1 MFYEHL
7 IAATDR
13 ERTDL
18 FATPVIQAALQGEV
32 TRGQY
37 IAFLTEAYHHVSHTV
52 PLLNACRERLPAHH
66 AWLKGEL
73 DYYIADETGHDEWI
87 LSDIDRAGGDA
98 TAVRAGDPGLATDV
112 MVAYAYDSVQR
123 RNPLRFFGMAF
134 VLEGTSVA
142 LATRAAETLRR
153 ALDLPE
159 SAFTYLTSHGDLD
172 IEHTKNFAGLVNRFD
187 AAADRAEVVQ
197 AAKVFYPLYA
207 GIFRS
212 L

>member
-1 MFYEHL
+1 MFYDDL

-18 FATPVIQAALQGEV
+18 FATPIIRAALQGAV
-32 TRGQY
+32 TRDQY
-37 IAFLTEAYHHVSHTV
+37 VAFLTEAYHHVCHTV
-52 PLLNACRERLPAHH
+52 PLLAACRERLPARH
-66 AWLKGEL
+66 AWLKDKL

-87 LSDIDRAGGDA
+87 LNDIDHAGGDSK
-98 TAVRAGDPGLATDV
+98 AVRAGDPGLATDI

-134 VLEGTSVA
+134 VLEGTSVQ
-142 LATRAAETLRR
+142 LATKAADTLRQ
-153 ALDLPE
+153 ALDLPDR
-159 SAFTYLTSHGDLD
+159 AFTYLTSHGELD
-172 IEHTKNFAGLVNRFD
+172 IEHTKNFAELVNRFD
-187 AAADRAEVVQ
+187 DDGDRADVVQ
-197 AAKVFYPLYA
+197 AAKAFYPLYA

>member
-1 MFYEHL
+1 MFIDDLVE
-7 IAATDR
+7 ATDR

-18 FATPVIQAALQGEV
+18 FATPVIRAALQGAV
-32 TRGQY
+32 TRAQY

-52 PLLNACRERLPAHH
+52 PLLTACRDRLPAHH
-66 AWLKGEL
+66 AWLRSEL

-87 LSDIDRAGGDA
+87 LSDIERAGGDA
-98 TAVRAGDPGLATDV
+98 KSVRAGEPGLATDV
-112 MVAYAYDSVQR
+112 MVAYAYDCVQR

-134 VLEGTSVA
+134 VLEGTSVQ
-142 LATRAAETLRR
+142 LATKAADTLRQ

-159 SAFTYLTSHGDLD
+159 SAFTYLSSHGELD
-172 IEHTKNFAGLVNRFD
+172 IEHTKNFAALVNRFYD
-187 AAADRAEVVQ
+187 PGDRADVTQ
-197 AAKVFYPLYA
+197 AAKAFYPLYA